1 MILHTVK
8 SSPFSSFALKDCLKL
23 LNNDD
28 KLLLISDAVTAVSA
42 LVDCQPELLKLHD
55 ERRLFILKEDLQA
68 RGLTAEYGRVID
80 YSDFVNLT
88 IQCQSQLAW

>member
-8 SSPFSSFALKDCLKL
+8 SSPFSSLALKDCLKL
-23 LNNDD
+23 LNKSDS
-28 KLLLISDAVTAVSA
+28 LLLINDAVYAVNA
-42 LVDCQPELLKLHD
+42 LVDCQPELLKLHE

-68 RGLTAEYGRVID
+68 RGVVAEYGCVID

-88 IQCQSQLAW
+88 IKCKSQLAW